1 MEKIIWYSP
10 EVKKPF
16 DQQKVVFRTSLGKE
30 FVGLFIEKE
39 DMFFVGFEEQG
50 DFLFSREVEFW
61 KDYCDMPE
69 PKGVWLVNVS
79 VDGESLMLQF
89 PTQKEQLQFVKKMK
103 NRVENIIYALDP
115 CELISLKQSKQFQ
128 K

>member
-10 EVKKPF
+10 EVKKPY

-50 DFLFSREVEFW
+50 DFLFSQEVEFW
-61 KDYCDMPE
+61 KDYCDTPE

-79 VDGESLMLQF
+79 CEGQSLMLQF
-89 PTQKEQLQFVKKMK
+89 PTQKEQLQFVKSMK
-103 NRVENIIYALDP
+103 NRVDNIIYALDP
-115 CELISLKQSKQFQ
+115 CELISVKQSKQFQ